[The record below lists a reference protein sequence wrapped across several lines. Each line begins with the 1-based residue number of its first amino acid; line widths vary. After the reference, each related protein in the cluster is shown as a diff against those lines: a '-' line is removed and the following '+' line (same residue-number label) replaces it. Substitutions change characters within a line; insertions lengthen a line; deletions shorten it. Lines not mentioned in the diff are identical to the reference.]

1 MEFITTPWRVINRF
15 GKKYEANSEWVIVPD
30 TKEAMEV
37 FVAYGLEPKEKPEP
51 KKPLK
56 SKK

>member
-1 MEFITTPWRVINRF
+1 VINRF
-15 GKKYEANSEWVIVPD
+15 GKKYEANSEWVIVAD
-30 TKEAMEV
+30 TKEAMEI
-37 FVAYGLEPKEKPEP
+37 FVAYWLEPKETPLKPEV